1 MKILLDENLPDS
13 LVEALQALGHPTDSI
28 NRLHLK
34 GIDNGTLY
42 QQVARGYDLCFTRD
56 AGFVQNVRHMR
67 QSPGLKLLRVV
78 IPQQAAKSFVI
89 AFVKAFRGTEWSRYR
104 NGDDWP

>member
-1 MKILLDENLPDS
+1 MRILLDENLPDS

-28 NRLHLK
+28 NRLRLK

-42 QQVARGYDLCFTRD
+42 RQVARDYDLCFTRD
-56 AGFVQNVRHMR
+56 AGLVQGVRHMP
-67 QSPGLKLLRVV
+67 QSSGLKLLRVI
-78 IPQQAAKSFVI
+78 IPQQAAKPFVE
-89 AFVKAFRGTEWSRYR
+89 AFVEAFRDAEWSRYR